1 MKKLLL
7 ILRFITSLKGSKA
20 EESLNFEESVC
31 LCVQLRMC
39 FYTSLGLCVCV
50 CDSVGGCVCGC
61 KCRFGCVW
69 VCWCVCS
76 QEKEIVHRRKSMWA
90 SYLGETELL
99 GIDM

>member
-1 MKKLLL
+1 MFVCAIENVLLHIIGL
-7 ILRFITSLKGSKA
+7 
-20 EESLNFEESVC
+20 VC
-31 LCVQLRMC
+31 VIVW
-39 FYTSLGLCVCV
+39 VCV
-50 CDSVGGCVCGC
+50 CDSVGVCVCGC

>member
-1 MKKLLL
+1 M
-7 ILRFITSLKGSKA
+7 
-20 EESLNFEESVC
+20 
-31 LCVQLRMC
+31 
-39 FYTSLGLCVCV
+39 CV
-50 CDSVGGCVCGC
+50 CDSVGVCVCVGVSV
-61 KCRFGCVW
+61 GLGVCVW